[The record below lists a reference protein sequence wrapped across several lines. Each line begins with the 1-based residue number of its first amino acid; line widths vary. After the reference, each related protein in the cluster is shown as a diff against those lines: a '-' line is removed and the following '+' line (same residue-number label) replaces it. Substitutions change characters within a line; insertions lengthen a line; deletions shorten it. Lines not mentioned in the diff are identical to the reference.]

1 MRTGISG
8 KDLIMV
14 HTPYGYKIV
23 GGKAVIDE
31 EQAANIRK
39 ICEEYLAGKSLL
51 KAASSTGLSLSHTQV
66 KRLIQNPRYLGDE
79 FYPAI
84 LSKEIA
90 QNIETERARREK
102 ALGRDG
108 RKKRAAPAGTIFTKF
123 SAPKISVKYKDPV
136 RQAEYAY
143 SMIQNER

>member
-1 MRTGISG
+1 
-8 KDLIMV
+8 MV
-14 HTPYGYKIV
+14 HTPYGYRIV

-31 EQAANIRK
+31 EQATNIRRM
-39 ICEEYLAGKSLL
+39 CEDYLAGKSLV
-51 KAASSTGLSLSHTQV
+51 KAAATVGLSLSHTQV

-84 LSKEIA
+84 LSKEMA
-90 QNIETERARREK
+90 QKIETERARREK

-123 SAPKISVKYKDPV
+123 SAPKMAVKYKDPI

-143 SMIQNER
+143 SMIHNER

>member
-1 MRTGISG
+1 
-8 KDLIMV
+8 MV
-14 HTPYGYKIV
+14 HTPYGYRIV

-31 EQAANIRK
+31 EQATNIRRM
-39 ICEEYLAGKSLL
+39 CEDYLAGKSLV
-51 KAASSTGLSLSHTQV
+51 KAAATVGLSLSHTQV

-84 LSKEIA
+84 LSKEMA
-90 QNIETERARREK
+90 QKIETERARREK

-123 SAPKISVKYKDPV
+123 SAPKMAVKYKDPV

-143 SMIQNER
+143 SMIHNER

>member
-1 MRTGISG
+1 
-8 KDLIMV
+8 MV
-14 HTPYGYKIV
+14 HTPYGYRIV
-23 GGKAVIDE
+23 GGKAVIDD

-39 ICEEYLAGKSLL
+39 ICEEYLAGKSFVN
-51 KAASSTGLSLSHTQV
+51 ASATVGLSFSHTQV

-84 LSKEIA
+84 LSKEMA
-90 QNIETERARREK
+90 RKIETERARREK

-108 RKKRAAPAGTIFTKF
+108 RKKRAAPTGTVFTKF
-123 SAPKISVKYKDPV
+123 SAPMIAVKYKDPV

>member
-1 MRTGISG
+1 
-8 KDLIMV
+8 MV
-14 HTPYGYKIV
+14 HTPYGYRIV

-31 EQAANIRK
+31 EQATNIRRM
-39 ICEEYLAGKSLL
+39 CEDYLAGRSLV
-51 KAASSTGLSLSHTQV
+51 KAAATVGLNLSHTQV

-79 FYPAI
+79 YYPAI
-84 LSKEIA
+84 LTKEMA
-90 QNIETERARREK
+90 QKIETERARREK

-123 SAPKISVKYKDPV
+123 SAPKMAVKYKDPV

-143 SMIQNER
+143 SMIHNER

>member
-1 MRTGISG
+1 MRTGISR

-14 HTPYGYKIV
+14 HTPYGYRIV

-39 ICEEYLAGKSLL
+39 MCEDYLAGKALI
-51 KAASSTGLSLSHTQV
+51 KVAATVGLSMSHSQV
-66 KRLIQNPRYLGDE
+66 KRLLQNPRYLGDE

-84 LSKEIA
+84 LSEDITQK
-90 QNIETERARREK
+90 IEAERARREK

-108 RKKRAAPAGTIFTKF
+108 RKKRAAPTGVVITKF
-123 SAPKISVKYKDPV
+123 SAPKIMVKYKDPV

-143 SMIQNER
+143 SMIRNER

>member
-1 MRTGISG
+1 
-8 KDLIMV
+8 MV
-14 HTPYGYKIV
+14 HTPYGYRIV

-39 ICEEYLAGKSLL
+39 MCEDYLAGKSLVRV
-51 KAASSTGLSLSHTQV
+51 AASVGLSMSHTQV
-66 KRLIQNPRYLGDE
+66 KRLLQNPRYLGDE

-84 LSKEIA
+84 LSEDIA
-90 QNIETERARREK
+90 QKIEAERDRREK

-108 RKKRAAPAGTIFTKF
+108 RKKRVAPVGMIYTKF
-123 SAPKISVKYKDPV
+123 SAPKIIVKYKDPV

-143 SMIQNER
+143 SMTQNER

>member
-1 MRTGISG
+1 
-8 KDLIMV
+8 MV
-14 HTPYGYKIV
+14 QTPYGYRIV

-31 EQAANIRK
+31 EQATNIRRM
-39 ICEEYLAGKSLL
+39 CEDYLAGKSLV
-51 KAASSTGLSLSHTQV
+51 KAAVTVGLNLSHTQV

-84 LSKEIA
+84 LSKEMA
-90 QNIETERARREK
+90 QKIETERARREK

-123 SAPKISVKYKDPV
+123 SAPKIAVKYKDPV

-143 SMIQNER
+143 SMIHNER

>member
-1 MRTGISG
+1 
-8 KDLIMV
+8 MV
-14 HTPYGYKIV
+14 HTPYGYRIV

-39 ICEEYLAGKSLL
+39 ICEEYLTGKSLL
-51 KAASSTGLSLSHTQV
+51 KAAATVGLSLSHTQV

-84 LSKEIA
+84 LSKEMA
-90 QNIETERARREK
+90 QKIETERARREK

-123 SAPKISVKYKDPV
+123 SAPKMAVKYKDPI

-143 SMIQNER
+143 SMIHNER

>member
-1 MRTGISG
+1 
-8 KDLIMV
+8 MV
-14 HTPYGYKIV
+14 HTPYGYRIV

-31 EQAANIRK
+31 EQATNIRRM
-39 ICEEYLAGKSLL
+39 CEDYLAGKSLV
-51 KAASSTGLSLSHTQV
+51 KAAATVGLSLNHTQV

-84 LSKEIA
+84 LSKEMA
-90 QNIETERARREK
+90 QKIETERARREK

-123 SAPKISVKYKDPV
+123 SAPKMAVKYKDPI

-143 SMIQNER
+143 SMIHNER

>member
-1 MRTGISG
+1 
-8 KDLIMV
+8 MV
-14 HTPYGYKIV
+14 HTPYGYRIV

-31 EQAANIRK
+31 EQATNIRRM
-39 ICEEYLAGKSLL
+39 CEDYLAGKSLV
-51 KAASSTGLSLSHTQV
+51 KAAVTVGLNLSHTQV

-84 LSKEIA
+84 LSKEMA
-90 QNIETERARREK
+90 QKIETERARREK

-123 SAPKISVKYKDPV
+123 SAPKIAVKYKDPV

-143 SMIQNER
+143 SMIHNER

>member
-1 MRTGISG
+1 
-8 KDLIMV
+8 MV
-14 HTPYGYKIV
+14 HTPYGYRIV
-23 GGKAVIDE
+23 GGKAVIDD

-39 ICEEYLAGKSLL
+39 ICEEYLAGKSLVN
-51 KAASSTGLSLSHTQV
+51 AGATVGLSFSHTQV

-84 LSKEIA
+84 LSKEMA
-90 QNIETERARREK
+90 RKIEAERARREK
-102 ALGRDG
+102 ALGRDV
-108 RKKRAAPAGTIFTKF
+108 RKKRAAPTGTVFTKF
-123 SAPKISVKYKDPV
+123 SAPMIAAKYKDPV